1 MTSFPI
7 LCFVPIF
14 NFVHS
19 PRSFLVLVTVGRHY
33 DVRGVF
39 FGGRARNS
47 EKKRERLSTGLG
59 YDPHNT
65 QRSSFGF
72 SKVKVL
78 EGTPHRMK
86 NSV

>member
-65 QRSSFGF
+65 
-72 SKVKVL
+72 
-78 EGTPHRMK
+78 
-86 NSV
+86 